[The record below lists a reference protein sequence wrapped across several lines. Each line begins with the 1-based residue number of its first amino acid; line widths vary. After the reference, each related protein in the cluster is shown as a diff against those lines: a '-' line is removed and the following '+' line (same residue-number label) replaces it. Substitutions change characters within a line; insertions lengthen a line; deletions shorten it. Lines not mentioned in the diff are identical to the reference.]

1 MSARELETFL
11 TRIYVDATARKAF
24 KENPRLEALRA
35 GLSEQECRALERMDW
50 AGLELAAR
58 SYAHKRHGQAKLTKI
73 HSVRFR
79 LQKIFAVL
87 SNTLR
92 FR

>member
-11 TRIYVDATARKAF
+11 TRIYVDAAMRKAF
-24 KENPRLEALRA
+24 KENPHFEALRA
-35 GLSEQECRALERMDW
+35 GLSEEECRALEHMDW

-58 SYAHKRHGQAKLTKI
+58 SYAHKRDGQAKLTRI

-79 LQKIFAVL
+79 LQKIFAAL

-92 FR
+92 SR